1 MEDGDYERAYGL
13 GQMLDLISGDDG
25 GLASLSRFGSETDA
39 IAAARDGAID
49 GYVTVDG
56 EGVPRLHVDASLN
69 GKLSPAAMRVAL
81 NSYLR
86 TRMEIADVAR
96 QAPQLLAG
104 GDLTTTFSRGVDTQ
118 ELQVTKAAPDP
129 DARYYYSLLAMS
141 AGMGMMLAVL
151 AVKRTQPGISALGVR
166 SAMAGTPRWRILLAT
181 LLAAWVCELA
191 CLCTTYLFMW
201 LVVGVGF
208 GGEAGY
214 AFVALAVS
222 SLTSCA
228 LGAALGT
235 TRIETGAVSG
245 ISCLLSLFTGL
256 YGPTAQ
262 GLADAVELAS
272 PALSR

>member
-1 MEDGDYERAYGL
+1 MALARCSTSYPAT
-13 GQMLDLISGDDG
+13 MG
-25 GLASLSRFGSETDA
+25 GLASLSRFGSEADA

-118 ELQVTKAAPDP
+118 ELQVTKVAPDP

-181 LLAAWVCELA
+181 LLAA
-191 CLCTTYLFMW
+191 
-201 LVVGVGF
+201 
-208 GGEAGY
+208 
-214 AFVALAVS
+214 
-222 SLTSCA
+222 
-228 LGAALGT
+228 
-235 TRIETGAVSG
+235 
-245 ISCLLSLFTGL
+245 
-256 YGPTAQ
+256 
-262 GLADAVELAS
+262 
-272 PALSR
+272 